1 MSVFSQSTVLQRSR
15 MRASRALL
23 VLFAAGLCQG
33 ALAQAPVPTPKPPV
47 VEQVNINEADV
58 ETLADVLQG
67 VGQSRARAIV
77 EYRDLN
83 GPFDSLDEL
92 SEVKGIGA
100 ATVELNRERIL
111 LE

>member
-1 MSVFSQSTVLQRSR
+1 MFASAMLVVATAAASQHG
-15 MRASRALL
+15 
-23 VLFAAGLCQG
+23 F
-33 ALAQAPVPTPKPPV
+33 AQAPASQPESAPAG
-47 VEQVNINEADV
+47 EQVNINEADAT
-58 ETLADVLQG
+58 TLADVLQG

-77 EYRDLN
+77 EYREQN

-92 SEVKGIGA
+92 KEVKGVGD